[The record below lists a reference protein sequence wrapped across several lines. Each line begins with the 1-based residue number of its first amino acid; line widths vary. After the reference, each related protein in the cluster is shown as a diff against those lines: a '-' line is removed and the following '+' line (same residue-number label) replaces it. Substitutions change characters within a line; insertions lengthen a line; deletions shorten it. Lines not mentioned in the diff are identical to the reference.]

1 VWQHSI
7 STAASTLHSFSW
19 ALKTH
24 LFTAS
29 FPPALSQLITRH
41 CTISW
46 SRCVHGQFPWW
57 HCGCLVKTREAPV
70 RNFCRRRS
78 RMDNQWLSS
87 EATEA
92 KRESRRLECKFTWL
106 HTTASYDAYK
116 AACTTANELVMRSR
130 GQFIANEVADVS
142 GYPRL
147 LWCTVNRLLH
157 PGNACCSYG
166 GRQHDADAVS
176 KTQSAAHCH
185 RGHSLQSLTRR
196 HALTTEH

>member
-1 VWQHSI
+1 M
-7 STAASTLHSFSW
+7 
-19 ALKTH
+19 
-24 LFTAS
+24 
-29 FPPALSQLITRH
+29 
-41 CTISW
+41 
-46 SRCVHGQFPWW
+46 
-57 HCGCLVKTREAPV
+57 

-147 LWCTVNRLLH
+147 LWRTVNRLLH

-166 GRQHDADAVS
+166 GSNDADV
-176 KTQSAAHCH
+176 AASFSQFCCNK
-185 RGHSLQSLTRR
+185 LQCVKDLISSTLSSWPF
-196 HALTTEH
+196 APVADPPPCVNDTEHWQS